1 MKRRNLVQNG
11 LIGMFYVSL
20 FPPQKTLASISE
32 STCGDLILQRYP
44 GLRNNINQSIY
55 EVLSE
60 EDIRKMP
67 QGMNSIAWNIWH
79 MARAEDVGINRLVT
93 DGQQIFDQ
101 GNYQQKLNIDV
112 RHFGTG
118 MSTEE
123 VQSLSETIDLTVL
136 REYHEEVG
144 KRSLKVFGQLD
155 QIDLNIKLDP
165 SYLHKVMIGEG
176 VLHENALFV
185 EDFYRLKLKSWF
197 LVHLGLT
204 HNFEHLGQIMII
216 RKLLGHK
223 GTR

>member
-11 LIGMFYVSL
+11 LWGMFYITL
-20 FPPQKTLASISE
+20 FPTQRTSTAMSE
-32 STCGDLILQRYP
+32 TTCEDLMLQRYP

-55 EVLSE
+55 DVLSDD
-60 EDIRKMP
+60 DIRKMP

-93 DGQQIFDQ
+93 DGEQIFDK
-101 GNYQQKLNIDV
+101 GDYQQKLNIDI

-123 VQSLSETIDLTVL
+123 VQKLSESIDIDAL

-144 KRSLKVFGQLD
+144 KQSIKVFGQLD
-155 QIDLNIKLDP
+155 QIELNVKLDP
-165 SYLHKVMIGEG
+165 SYLHKVMIDEG

-185 EDFYRLKLKSWF
+185 EEFYRTKLRSWF

-204 HNFEHLGQIMII
+204 HNFEHLGQIMVI

-223 GTR
+223 GMR